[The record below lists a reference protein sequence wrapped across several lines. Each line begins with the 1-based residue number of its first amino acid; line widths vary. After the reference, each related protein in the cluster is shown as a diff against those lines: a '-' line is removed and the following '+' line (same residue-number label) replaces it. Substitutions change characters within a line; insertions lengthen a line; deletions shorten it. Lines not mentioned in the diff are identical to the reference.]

1 MTTTDLLLLRHGAP
15 ELRGTL
21 LGRTDS
27 AATAEGIARCVRAA
41 GDLAFGRIVSSPLR
55 RARAA
60 AEAIAAAQGID
71 VRIDPR
77 WRELDFGEWDG
88 RTVAELTPDHE
99 AALTRFWRDPD
110 LHPPPGGE
118 RWSALRARVADAVAS
133 LIAERHERPT
143 LVVAHGGSIRAAV
156 SALCGFDVAHTMR
169 LDLPYA
175 ASLRLR
181 VFDDGVAPP
190 SATIRSLNG

>member
-1 MTTTDLLLLRHGAP
+1 MTITDLVLLRHGAP
-15 ELRGTL
+15 ELTGTL

-27 AATAEGIARCVRAA
+27 TPTAEGIARCVEAA
-41 GDLAFGRIVSSPLR
+41 GDIAFARVITSPLR
-55 RARAA
+55 RAQAA
-60 AEAIAAAQGID
+60 ANAIATTSGAD

-99 AALTRFWRDPD
+99 AALTLFWLDPD

-118 RWSALRARVADAVAS
+118 RWSALRTRVCDAIAN
-133 LIAERHERPT
+133 LIAEGDERPT

-156 SALCGFDVAHTMR
+156 SVLCGFDFAHTMR
-169 LDLPYA
+169 LELPYA
-175 ASLRLR
+175 AALRLR
-181 VFDDGVAPP
+181 VFADAGTSPT
-190 SATIRSLNG
+190 ATIRSLNG